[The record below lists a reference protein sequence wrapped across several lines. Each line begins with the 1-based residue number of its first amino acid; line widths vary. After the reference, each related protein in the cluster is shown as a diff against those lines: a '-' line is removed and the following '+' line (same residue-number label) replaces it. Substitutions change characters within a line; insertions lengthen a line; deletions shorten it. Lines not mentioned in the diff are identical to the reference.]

1 MLFILPI
8 YMRDQS
14 GTWYLPSS
22 LVTGNSCCLVAQL
35 CLTLCNPMD
44 CSTPGFPVLHYLPE
58 FVQPH
63 SIESM
68 MPSSHLILLANK
80 QMKKYIKII

>member
-8 YMRDQS
+8 YMQDQS
-14 GTWYLPSS
+14 GTWYLPSL
-22 LVTGNSCCLVAQL
+22 LVTGNSCCLVAQS

-63 SIESM
+63 STESM
-68 MPSSHLILLANK
+68 MPSNHLILVANK